1 MIQVRG
7 WKCVSPLRSGALLA
21 AILFVGGASNG
32 FGQEGVVAQESQPPL
47 VLAADAAVEPGE
59 WRDLLEQ
66 LEARVKELEEGQKA
80 SSSKPSSAAKP
91 EESKGPAKDKLP
103 EDKWK
108 VSLGGHMQLDSIYW
122 ADADPAI
129 PATQNYTNFRRLRLV
144 ANGEGY
150 DQYDFRLQMTLEP
163 DSETNNSLTT
173 TGLVK
178 DAYFSLNEIPL
189 LGRFRIGHFFVPFS
203 LEQVTNDTKNIFL
216 ERSIPTQTVFAADRE
231 LGIALYQSAWDDRL
245 TFSSGLFVDSVSEST
260 KKKIDDNQGYRLSGR
275 LTFLPYY
282 DDESDGRFLVH
293 TGLGVLHTDDSDD
306 VVRFRARPQINEGPR
321 IIDSGALDADRYT
334 TGNFEGA
341 VVMGRVTFQSEAFLS
356 SIAMDNGTEG
366 SANGA
371 YVHVSWFLTG
381 ENRIFEKFG
390 QHGPQFGRNK
400 PTRNLSVRPGA
411 WQPGAW
417 ELKARWSHLDLN
429 NLQRGQYNDLSVGVN
444 WYWSDRVRMMLDWIH
459 PMTSDDA
466 IFGATESDIVGLR
479 WDVNW

>member
-1 MIQVRG
+1 MIYTTT
-7 WKCVSPLRSGALLA
+7 WRSVALLR
-21 AILFVGGASNG
+21 
-32 FGQEGVVAQESQPPL
+32 QVVVLLAFFCCSSTYSLSQAVPSSESTSSLSPSPE
-47 VLAADAAVEPGE
+47 VESDSEAVRE
-59 WRDLLEQ
+59 LLEQ
-66 LEARVKELEEGQKA
+66 LTDRVKELETQQKA
-80 SSSKPSSAAKP
+80 NKSTAAK
-91 EESKGPAKDKLP
+91 EEKPADSKVPPK
-103 EDKWK
+103 DKWK
-108 VSLGGHMQLDSIYW
+108 VNLGGHMQLDSIFW

-129 PATQNYTNFRRLRLV
+129 PETHNYTNFRRLRLV
-144 ANGEGY
+144 ADGVGY

-163 DSETNNSLTT
+163 TSDTVSALSA
-173 TGLVK
+173 TGLIK
-178 DAYFSLNEIPL
+178 DAYFTMNEIPL

-203 LEQVTNDTKNIFL
+203 LEQVTNDTNNIFL

-231 LGIALYQSAWDDRL
+231 LGMAVYQSAWDERL
-245 TFSSGLFVDSVSEST
+245 TLSSGIFVDSVSEST

-275 LTFLPYY
+275 LTYLPYY
-282 DDESDGRFLVH
+282 DDASDGRLLVH

-306 VVRFRARPQINEGPR
+306 IVRFRSRPQINEGPR

-341 VVMGRVTFQSEAFLS
+341 IVMGRVTFQSEAFLS
-356 SIAMDNGTEG
+356 SIAMNDGTEG
-366 SANGA
+366 TANGA

-381 ENRIFEKFG
+381 ENRRFEKFG

-400 PTRNLSVRPGA
+400 PRENFSAKPGA
-411 WQPGAW
+411 WKPGAW

-444 WYWSDRVRMMLDWIH
+444 WYWSDRVRMMMDWIH
-459 PMTSDDA
+459 PITSDDA

>member
-1 MIQVRG
+1 MVCLLCI
-7 WKCVSPLRSGALLA
+7 GAP
-21 AILFVGGASNG
+21 NG
-32 FGQEGVVAQESQPPL
+32 FGQEGSIAQEAQPPL
-47 VLAADAAVEPGE
+47 DIGGEAPEGPAE
-59 WRDLLEQ
+59 WRDLLER
-66 LEARVKELEEGQKA
+66 LDARVKELEAGQKT
-80 SSSKPSSAAKP
+80 PSNKGANAAKP
-91 EESKGPAKDKLP
+91 EESKGPPL
-103 EDKWK
+103 DKWK
-108 VSLGGHMQLDSIYW
+108 VTLGGHMQLDSIFW

-129 PATQNYTNFRRLRLV
+129 PGTQNYTNFRRLRLV

-163 DSETNNSLTT
+163 DSETNNLLTT
-173 TGLVK
+173 TGLIK

-203 LEQVTNDTKNIFL
+203 LEQVTNDTNNIFL

-231 LGIALYQSAWDDRL
+231 LGMALYQSAWDDRL
-245 TFSSGLFVDSVSEST
+245 TLSSGVFVDSVNEST

-275 LTFLPYY
+275 LTYLPYY
-282 DDESDGRFLVH
+282 DEASDGRFLVH

-334 TGNFEGA
+334 TGNLEGA

-356 SIAMDNGTEG
+356 SVAMNNGTEG

-390 QHGPQFGRNK
+390 QHGPQFSRNK
-400 PTRNLSVRPGA
+400 PTRNFSVRSGA

-429 NLQRGQYNDLSVGVN
+429 NLERGQYNDLSVGVN
-444 WYWSDRVRMMLDWIH
+444 WYWSDRVRMMMDWIH
-459 PMTSDDA
+459 PITSDDA
-466 IFGATESDIVGLR
+466 IFGATESDIVGMR